1 MEKRLGF
8 KRNYIKM
15 QGQSSGVT
23 GLAQGEMSCGDGPKR
38 EGETRCGKKRE
49 GETRRG
55 KKSRL
60 VMENWAKELTE

>member
-23 GLAQGEMSCGDGPKR
+23 GLAQGEMSCSDGP
-38 EGETRCGKKRE
+38 KRE